1 MNFSVV
7 REHRNFF
14 KLHHWIECEGVL
26 TPAEVSRLKAGIDE
40 ALTLRRGDRRLSA
53 EEMTAE
59 EKFRLGRDVW
69 RNAPSG
75 KKTVLGKALAGVA
88 SELIEQKPLRF
99 GYDMLFPSIGTS
111 RVKSGS
117 YAELLARTPTLAEM
131 SCIQGVLCGAM
142 LCIDGPA
149 DSSEETPASS
159 LFSSV
164 PGNGVYFTPDWP
176 LPLHEI
182 YGRQGFTYLLL
193 VYTKANAVY
202 LLQEGDPHLHA
213 FKQLGYNFGDRL
225 NDLHNPVVYT

>member
-14 KLHHWIECEGVL
+14 KQHHWLECEGVL
-26 TPAEVSRLKAGIDE
+26 APAELSRLKGGIAE
-40 ALTLRRGDRRLSA
+40 ALAQRAGKQSSV
-53 EEMTAE
+53 EKMGAE
-59 EKFRLGRDVW
+59 EKFLLGRDLW
-69 RNAPSG
+69 RSAPVL
-75 KKTVLGKALAGVA
+75 KKTVLGKSLAGVA
-88 SELIEQKPLRF
+88 SELIEHKPLRF
-99 GYDMLFPSIGTS
+99 GYDMLFPSINHAQA
-111 RVKSGS
+111 KSGA
-117 YAELLARTPTLAEM
+117 YADLLSRTPTLAEM

-149 DSSEETPASS
+149 AIAEEKSASS

-164 PGNGVYFTPDWP
+164 PGNGVFFSPDWH

-182 YGRQGFTYLLL
+182 DSRQGFTYLLL

-202 LLQEGDPHLHA
+202 LLQEGDPHVHT
-213 FKQLGYNFGDRL
+213 FKHLGYNFGDRL